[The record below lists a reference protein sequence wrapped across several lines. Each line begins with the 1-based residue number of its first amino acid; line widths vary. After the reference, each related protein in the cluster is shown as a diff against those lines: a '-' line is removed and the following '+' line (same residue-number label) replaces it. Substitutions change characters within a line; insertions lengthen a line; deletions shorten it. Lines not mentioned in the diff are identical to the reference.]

1 MNMEAEVREDATDR
15 LRRLMGDADRADD
28 AVKKLRSLTKRIE
41 GDDLNAEVDIFKA
54 MADPCRLKILKLLR
68 EGELCV
74 CEIMTALNRPQS
86 SISHHLSILKGSGL
100 VKERKDGKWSHYR
113 LSDGAV
119 IEMMNQVRLL
129 RGE

>member
-1 MNMEAEVREDATDR
+1 MEAEVREDATDR

-86 SISHHLSILKGSGL
+86 SISHHLSILRDSGL
-100 VKERKDGKWSHYR
+100 IKERKDGKWSHYR

>member
-86 SISHHLSILKGSGL
+86 SISHHLSILRDSGL
-100 VKERKDGKWSHYR
+100 IKERKDGKWSHYR